1 MSLCSERSV
10 GNVPRQAGPCPAD
23 RARRPN
29 FACTLLLYQKA
40 GLMPRAFPSPSLG
53 SHCNPSGWMLFFQGA
68 AQRAQRG
75 GVSHPQSHSPAA
87 AEAGSQ
93 ARWLPGPSL
102 NHRAVGSTH
111 TSGITGNRHSFRDR
125 FWLGHP
131 GQGRVKASPTP
142 AAHTQ
147 GRLWPDAQGITAPPR
162 CTLASQVVL
171 PCLPRLRSV
180 PWSREDTAGC
190 LNLSSVPPFREGLG

>member
-10 GNVPRQAGPCPAD
+10 GKPLGRQAPALQTEPGTPTLHVRCSSIKRLGPCLQPSQAPHSAPTATLQGGCSSSRVQRRGPREVAYPTHSHTAPPRQRQALKPD
-23 RARRPN
+23 
-29 FACTLLLYQKA
+29 
-40 GLMPRAFPSPSLG
+40 G
-53 SHCNPSGWMLFFQGA
+53 SRVPVLT
-68 AQRAQRG
+68 
-75 GVSHPQSHSPAA
+75 
-87 AEAGSQ
+87 
-93 ARWLPGPSL
+93 
-102 NHRAVGSTH
+102 RAVGSTH

-171 PCLPRLRSV
+171 PCLPWLRSV